1 MPILISAVLL
11 KNLNWN
17 KKFREFS
24 KQKYFQEISCENL
37 QLFINMVKMYKN
49 NINKSEFANKNV
61 VKLLVN
67 NLSNKILILEYKL

>member
-1 MPILISAVLL
+1 M
-11 KNLNWN
+11 
-17 KKFREFS
+17 
-24 KQKYFQEISCENL
+24 SCENL

-67 NLSNKILILEYKL
+67 KRSNKILILEYKL